1 MIVLITGASGFLG
14 KAIVEKLSNSD
25 NSLLSLGR
33 SLNSS
38 IQCNLSKE
46 IPRIDN
52 KIDLV
57 IHAAGLAHAVP
68 KTEAEK
74 KAFYD
79 VNVKGTQ
86 NLLEGLRR
94 SGTKPKQFLFISSI
108 AVYGEGMSEY
118 PYPQKKEAEKL
129 ELTAYGWSKWEA
141 ENAVREWCEKEGVKA
156 LIWRLPLIVGE
167 NAPGNLGAMEK
178 AIKRGYYFRIGNS
191 YQRFRYYVDIQELCD
206 RVLALDGCE
215 SGTFNIITGQKSY
228 GQFEDELAQ
237 KYNKKIKSLP
247 MWLVKCAAK
256 MGDFIPGFPLNTY
269 RLKKLES
276 SLTFPNTAASKEG

>member
-14 KAIVEKLSNSD
+14 SAIAEKISKSGNSV
-25 NSLLSLGR
+25 LTLGR
-33 SLNSS
+33 IENSNL
-38 IQCNLSKE
+38 QCDLSKE
-46 IPRIDN
+46 IPRFDD
-52 KIDLV
+52 KIDFV
-57 IHAAGLAHAVP
+57 IHAAGLAHKVP
-68 KTEAEK
+68 KTDAEK
-74 KAFYD
+74 QAFYE

-86 NLLEGLRR
+86 NLLEGLKR
-94 SGTKPKQFLFISSI
+94 SRTKPKQFLFISSI
-108 AVYGEGMSEY
+108 AVYGEGMGEY
-118 PYPQKKEAEKL
+118 PYPQKEEAEKL
-129 ELTAYGWSKWEA
+129 DLSAYGWSKWEA
-141 ENAVREWCEKEGVKA
+141 EKVVREWCEKEGVNA

-191 YQRFRYYVDIQELCD
+191 YQRFRYYVDIQDLCE
-206 RVLALDGCE
+206 RVSALDGSE
-215 SGTFNIITGQKSY
+215 SGTFNIITGQKSF

-256 MGDFIPGFPLNTY
+256 VGDFIPGFPLNTY

-276 SLTFPNTAASKEG
+276 SLAFPNTAVSKEG